1 MNLRIVQRGD
11 PSRLCA
17 AYLVGEQMDV
27 RLRAV
32 LPNWTIVAYTNVTA
46 IDPYSSMLALAGA
59 RPEATVILAG
69 WSLGCS
75 RIRSLLAAGARPA
88 AVVCADGTTA
98 HLPPSPE
105 QIDPWREL
113 ISRARAN
120 EMIAVLTCTSMGY
133 TEKLEPPL
141 GPFYSTKHLLHE
153 VTGFPTQDGPGEWRD
168 GSLVVRSYASKDI
181 DAIAHEEQ
189 LTDALPSALG
199 VVLEQLAA
207 RDALADTEPA
217 PPATLPTGAA
227 DFALAVLDV
236 AKADLT
242 AGIREHGH
250 NAGPEIEKLYLE
262 PLGLPAGSNY
272 CAAAVSSWIRRAEL
286 ATGMKAPVAGSGGA
300 KALIEQFQAAGR
312 FTPAKQITAAKLYP
326 GMLLFWD
333 RSVPG
338 HPSTEWRGHVGIV
351 VDTGVV
357 VAFTIEA
364 NADRPP
370 PCDAVCMVAR
380 SLDDHTL
387 LGGGILN

>member
-1 MNLRIVQRGD
+1 MSSRIVQKGD
-11 PSRLCA
+11 GARVLL
-17 AYLVGEQMDV
+17 AYLVGPQMDAA
-27 RLRAV
+27 LRTL
-32 LPNWTIVAYTNVTA
+32 LPGWTILAYATVAS
-46 IDPYSSMLALAGA
+46 IDAYEKALTLAGA
-59 RPEATVILAG
+59 QPGAEVVLAG

-75 RIRSLLAAGARPA
+75 RIRALLAAGAKPA

-105 QIDPWREL
+105 QIEPWREL
-113 ISRARAN
+113 VRAARAG
-120 EMIAVLTCTSMGY
+120 ELVAVLTCTEMGY
-133 TEKLEPPL
+133 TERLTPPE
-141 GPFYSTKHLLHE
+141 GPFYATKHLLHE

-168 GSLVVRSYASKDI
+168 GGLVVRAYPSKDI

-189 LTDALPSALG
+189 LTDALPWALAI
-199 VVLEQLAA
+199 VLEQLAA
-207 RDALADTEPA
+207 RDAIADTDPA
-217 PPATLPTGAA
+217 PPATLRTGAA

-242 AGIREHGH
+242 AGIRERGH

-262 PLGLPAGSNY
+262 PLGLPSGSKY

-286 ATGMKAPVAGSGGA
+286 ATGMKSPVAGSGGA
-300 KALIEQFQAAGR
+300 KALMEQFQAAGR
-312 FTPAKQITAAKLYP
+312 FVATKKITAASLRP

-338 HPSTEWRGHVGIV
+338 DPTTESRGHAGIV
-351 VDTGVV
+351 VDSGEA

-380 SLDDHTL
+380 SRDDPTL
-387 LGGGILN
+387 LGVGVMN